1 MTNLPAELFS
11 LINIITNAVLGSVLS
26 IIAVLPGWLS
36 NTIISAVTGVLLLII
51 FKYTSNQRAIGHV
64 RDNIKANMLA
74 LRLFKDEIAVTLQS
88 QGRVF
93 RGALQLLFHS
103 LRPMLV
109 MILPVSLLLAQMGL
123 WYQFRPLLLG
133 EEALVTLKLA
143 NSELSR
149 RASGNPMPEA
159 KFLPHPGIA
168 VTIGP
173 VRVPSKNEIYW
184 QIKPLSEGKQ
194 QLAFQ
199 LENQT
204 FEKQVAVGRG
214 FMRISAVRPG
224 PHWSDILLHPAEK
237 PFTPES
243 PVYSISVEYPERS
256 SWTSGSDW
264 WIVYFF
270 IASMAFA
277 LLFKPFLK
285 VRI

>member
-1 MTNLPAELFS
+1 MMNLPAELFS
-11 LINIITNAVLGSVLS
+11 RINTVTNAVLGPALS
-26 IIAVLPGWLS
+26 KLAVLPGWLS
-36 NTIISAVTGVLLLII
+36 NTIISAVTGFLLLLI
-51 FKYTSNQRAIGHV
+51 FKYTSNQRAIGKV

-103 LRPMLV
+103 IRPMLV

-123 WYQFRPLLLG
+123 FYQFRPLLPG
-133 EEALVTLKLA
+133 EEALVTMKLA
-143 NSELSR
+143 ST
-149 RASGNPMPEA
+149 NPTTEA
-159 KFLPHPGIA
+159 QIITNPDID

-184 QIKPLSEGKQ
+184 QIKPISEGTH
-194 QLAFQ
+194 QLVFEV
-199 LENQT
+199 ENQT
-204 FEKQVAVGRG
+204 FEKQVAVGEG
-214 FMRISAVRPG
+214 FMRVSAVRPG
-224 PHWSDILLHPAEK
+224 PNWSEIILHPSEK
-237 PFTPES
+237 PFNSKS
-243 PVYSISVEYPERS
+243 PVYSISIDYPDRPS
-256 SWTSGSDW
+256 RTSGTDW

-270 IASMAFA
+270 IVSMLFA

>member
-1 MTNLPAELFS
+1 MMNLPAELFS
-11 LINIITNAVLGSVLS
+11 IINIITNAVLGSALS

-51 FKYTSNQRAIGHV
+51 FKYTSNQHAIGKV

-93 RGALQLLFHS
+93 RSAFGLLYHS

-123 WYQFRPLLLG
+123 WYQFRPLLPG
-133 EEALVTLKLA
+133 EEALVTMKL
-143 NSELSR
+143 
-149 RASGNPMPEA
+149 ASGNPMPEA
-159 KFLPHPGIA
+159 EIIPHPGIA

-173 VRVPSKNEIYW
+173 IRVPSKNEIYW
-184 QIKPLSEGKQ
+184 QIKSLSEGKH

-204 FEKQVAVGRG
+204 FEKHVVVGQG

-224 PHWSDILLHPAEK
+224 PHWSDILLHPVEK

-243 PVYSISVEYPERS
+243 PVQSISVDYPDRT
-256 SWTSGSDW
+256 SWTSGTDW
-264 WIVYFF
+264 WLVYFF